1 MYFMYVDESGDP
13 GISGSKTDHYIL
25 TGVVIH
31 ELSWRKTLDDLVEFR
46 KAIRREYGWKVREE
60 IHAQKMINGRISTN
74 MGIDRNAR
82 FLILRK
88 NLDWIASRLDMG
100 IITVVVE
107 KFGYQQA
114 SEVFEAAW
122 SFLIQRFE
130 NTMNHRNF
138 AGPKNS
144 VDKGMIVPDNTD
156 GETLRLLVRKMRHYN
171 LVPSKFSLESRNV
184 PISSVIE
191 DPVFKDSRHSYF
203 IQLADVCAYFARQ
216 YLKPN
221 KVVRKQGAKTYYE
234 RLRPVLVKKAAS
246 NNLLGMVIIKK

>member
-1 MYFMYVDESGDP
+1 MA
-13 GISGSKTDHYIL
+13 H
-25 TGVVIH
+25 
-31 ELSWRKTLDDLVEFR
+31 
-46 KAIRREYGWKVREE
+46 
-60 IHAQKMINGRISTN
+60 GRISTN

-88 NLDWIASRLDMG
+88 KLDWIDSRLDLG

-107 KFGYQQA
+107 KIGYQKA

-138 AGPKNS
+138 AGPNNS
-144 VDKGMIVPDNTD
+144 VDKGMIFPDNTD

-171 LVPSKFSLESRNV
+171 LVSSKFSLESRNV
-184 PISSVIE
+184 PISSVVE

-234 RLRPVLVKKAAS
+234 RLGPVLVKKAAL
-246 NNLLGMVIIKK
+246 NHPLGMVIIKK